1 SLIGA
6 FEKPPA
12 MPEDIYFC
20 QTAFSCCVW
29 LRFPFGNS
37 LPAPQRIFELFLH
50 PLIVSIISFYRV
62 CYGPF

>member
-1 SLIGA
+1 
-6 FEKPPA
+6 
-12 MPEDIYFC
+12 M
-20 QTAFSCCVW
+20 W